1 MAALQEKDE
10 RIKMQK
16 EDISSRLREE
26 EEQRKLQDEI
36 NRLNEEKLEHLR

>member
-26 EEQRKLQDEI
+26 EEQRRFSED
-36 NRLNEEKLEHLR
+36 